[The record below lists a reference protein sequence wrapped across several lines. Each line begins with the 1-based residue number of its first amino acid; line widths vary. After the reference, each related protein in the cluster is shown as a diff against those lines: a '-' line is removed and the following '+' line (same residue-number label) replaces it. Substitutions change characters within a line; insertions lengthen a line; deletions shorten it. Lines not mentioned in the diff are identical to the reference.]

1 MTASEAAR
9 RRGAGKAEESRGLRQ
24 RLSSQAEDAVGRL
37 ADDLLENPVINSALS
52 QAASA
57 RERMTRAQEAA
68 MEALNL
74 PSAAN
79 LEKLTRRLR
88 SVSQR
93 LEQIEDGVER
103 LDQRIETVSEASKGP
118 GDLTERLDRLDS
130 RLDELG
136 RELAALRRELTP
148 RDAVPEVQ
156 TRAVV
161 PEG

>member
-1 MTASEAAR
+1 MTAGEAR
-9 RRGAGKAEESRGLRQ
+9 RYGDEAEESRGLRE
-24 RLSSQAEDAVGRL
+24 RLSSQAEEAVGKL
-37 ADDLLENPVINSALS
+37 ADDLLENPVINSALA

-57 RERMTRAQEAA
+57 RERMAQAQEAA
-68 MEALNL
+68 MDALNL
-74 PSAAN
+74 PSASN

-103 LDQRIETVSEASKGP
+103 LDRRIESVSQATKGP
-118 GDLTERLDRLDS
+118 GDLNERLDRLDS

-136 RELAALRRELTP
+136 RDLAALRRELGP
-148 RDAVPEVQ
+148 RDAVPGLQ